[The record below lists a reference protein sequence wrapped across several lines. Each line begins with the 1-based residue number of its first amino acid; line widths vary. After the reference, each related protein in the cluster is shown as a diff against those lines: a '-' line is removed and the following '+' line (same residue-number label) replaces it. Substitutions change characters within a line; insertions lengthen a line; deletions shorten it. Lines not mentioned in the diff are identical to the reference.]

1 MNKSILLLVLVVSS
15 LSACRSSRGNKH
27 PQPPTE
33 NLVFE
38 SEFEGRPTWTSAW
51 STDSVN
57 CENPLTEAT
66 FKNLLAC
73 LEKEADKTK
82 RLNYSKEVLGT
93 SCMTSY
99 QLSRIAKLFTLESD
113 KLSLAKYAYSKVY
126 DPQNYYWILDQ
137 LVLLSSQKQMNKLIE
152 AKQE

>member
-1 MNKSILLLVLVVSS
+1 MNQSILLLVLLVLS

-38 SEFEGRPTWTSAW
+38 SEFEGRSKWTSAW
-51 STDSVN
+51 TADSVN

-137 LVLLSSQKQMNKLIE
+137 LVLLSSQKQVNKLIE
-152 AKQE
+152 AKLE

>member
-1 MNKSILLLVLVVSS
+1 MNQSILLLVLLVSS
-15 LSACRSSRGNKH
+15 LSACRSIRCNKYTQVTAED
-27 PQPPTE
+27 P
-33 NLVFE
+33 VFE
-38 SEFEGRPTWTSAW
+38 SALEGRSKWTSAW
-51 STDSVN
+51 TADLTN

-99 QLSRIAKLFTLESD
+99 QLSRITKLFTLESD

-137 LVLLSSQKQMNKLIE
+137 LVLLSSQKQVNKLIE
-152 AKQE
+152 AKLE